1 MPSPKRSR
9 KRRASASARPGPHPT
24 SASPAAPNAPSAT
37 GAAEEPKRR
46 LRAEEKNA
54 NARAA
59 LVPLRRGERPRA
71 VTVAAVVA
79 LLLAVVTIVTYLAGA
94 ELQNGKP
101 APLLAAA
108 PQALLM
114 LVMAWGLWRVRYWAV
129 LGMQALL
136 GLTILIF
143 SLLLIRAESVLAVVI
158 AVAVIGGAGTLFW
171 FLVKSMARIQ
181 MPQRPGA

>member
-136 GLTILIF
+136 GLVIVVF
-143 SLLLIRAESVLAVVI
+143 SLSALINASALGLLIIAAVLIPAL
-158 AVAVIGGAGTLFW
+158 TLFW
-171 FLVKSMARIQ
+171 FLIKAMGRIQ
-181 MPQRPGA
+181 MPARQ

>member
-9 KRRASASARPGPHPT
+9 KRRSGSSAASAAPPGP
-24 SASPAAPNAPSAT
+24 APAAGPTAAGPAPA
-37 GAAEEPKRR
+37 GVAEEPRRR

-54 NARAA
+54 AARAA

-79 LLLAVVTIVTYLAGA
+79 LLLALVTIVTYLAGA

-101 APLLAAA
+101 APLAAA
-108 PQALLM
+108 AAQALLM

-136 GLTILIF
+136 GLVIVVF
-143 SLLLIRAESVLAVVI
+143 SLSALINASVVGLLIIAAVLIPAV
-158 AVAVIGGAGTLFW
+158 TLFW
-171 FLVKSMARIQ
+171 FLIKAMGRIQ
-181 MPQRPGA
+181 MPVRQ

>member
-1 MPSPKRSR
+1 V
-9 KRRASASARPGPHPT
+9 
-24 SASPAAPNAPSAT
+24 
-37 GAAEEPKRR
+37 AEEPKRR

-101 APLLAAA
+101 APLVAAA

-136 GLTILIF
+136 GLVIVVF
-143 SLLLIRAESVLAVVI
+143 SLSALINASALGLLIIAAVLIPAL
-158 AVAVIGGAGTLFW
+158 TLFW
-171 FLVKSMARIQ
+171 FLIKAMGRIQ
-181 MPQRPGA
+181 MPVRQ